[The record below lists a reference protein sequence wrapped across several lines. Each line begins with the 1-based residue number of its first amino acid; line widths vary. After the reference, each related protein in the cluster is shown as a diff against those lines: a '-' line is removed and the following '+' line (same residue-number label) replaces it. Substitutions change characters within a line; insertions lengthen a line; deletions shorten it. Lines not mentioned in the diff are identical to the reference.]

1 MNKRTYL
8 TALCLLPLLL
18 PAQTNEPQ
26 LWGKC
31 SLDDFQQEPYVQWYA
46 PNYAGYEPNPAI
58 VEELKRFDWADYSAT
73 VFLGTWCGDSR
84 REVPRFVKLLD
95 AVGFPHQRLTL
106 VGLSAEDSV
115 YKQSPTREERGRH
128 IYRAPTF
135 ILSKKGAEAGRI
147 VEFPVLSLERDLLAI
162 LYNRYTPNYEAYL
175 RLSQW
180 LDEGA
185 LNDRNISHRGLAW
198 QIKGLTQSV
207 NELNSY
213 GHVLSRSGSEG
224 LEAAVNVFRINS
236 YLYPEAW
243 QPQRYLAEALY
254 EQNNGEQAL
263 KAIQKAIELNK
274 DVRNVK
280 SLLETEEKIKS
291 LP

>member
-1 MNKRTYL
+1 MYL

-18 PAQTNEPQ
+18 PAQTGEPQ
-26 LWGKC
+26 LMGKC
-31 SLDDFQQEPYVQWYA
+31 SLDDFQQEPYAQWYA
-46 PNYAGYEPNPAI
+46 KNYADYEPNPAI

-84 REVPRFVKLLD
+84 REVPRFAKLLD
-95 AVGFPHQRLTL
+95 AVGFPQQGLTL
-106 VGLSAEDSV
+106 VAVGAEAPV
-115 YKQSPTREERGRH
+115 YKQSPTHEERGRH
-128 IYRAPTF
+128 IYRVPTF

-147 VEFPVLSLERDLLAI
+147 IEFPVLSLERDLLAI
-162 LYNRYTPNYEAYL
+162 LSNRYTPNYEAYL

-180 LDEGA
+180 LDEGT
-185 LNDRNISHRGLAW
+185 LNDRNLSHRGLAR

-207 NELNSY
+207 NELSSF

-224 LEAAVNVFRINS
+224 LEAAVNVFRINA

-243 QPQRYLAEALY
+243 QPQRSLAEALY
-254 EQNNGEQAL
+254 ERKDGKQAL
-263 KAIQKAIELNK
+263 EAIQKALELNK

-280 SLLETEEKIKS
+280 SLLEVEEKIKS